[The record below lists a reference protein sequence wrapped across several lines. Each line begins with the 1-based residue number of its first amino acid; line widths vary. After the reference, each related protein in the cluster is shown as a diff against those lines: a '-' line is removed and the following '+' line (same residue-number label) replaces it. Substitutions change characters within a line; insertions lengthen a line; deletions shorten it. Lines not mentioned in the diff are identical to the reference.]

1 MSKLPL
7 SIAIGDYD
15 RIRPLVDGSV
25 QIDGVDPVFMLLE
38 PEEIFFRA
46 FRHADFD
53 ICELSMSSF
62 TVKTANNDCP
72 YVGVPVFPSRSF
84 RHNSIYIRTDRGIAR
99 PEDLKHRRV
108 GVPEYQVT
116 ANVWTRAVLEDEHG
130 VKPSDITWVRGG
142 YEQPGRIEKIAL
154 NLPHDVRI
162 EDAPADTTISKMLAA
177 GEIDAV
183 IGPRAPSCF
192 GRDPN
197 IAWLYPDPAA
207 AAADWF
213 RKSGIF
219 PIMHIL
225 GIRRS
230 LAEQHPW
237 LPVAALKAF
246 EQAKAHALRKL
257 GDVAASKV
265 TLPFIDEYLHA
276 ARRLMGND
284 FWSYGLQANRH
295 VLEVF
300 LRRHHAEGLSPRM
313 LRPEDLFHPSTHETH
328 RI

>member
-15 RIRPLVDGSV
+15 RVRPLVDGSV

-99 PEDLKHRRV
+99 AEDLKHRRV

-116 ANVWTRAVLEDEHG
+116 ANVWTRAVLEEQHG

-142 YEQPGRIEKIAL
+142 YEQPGRVEKIAL
-154 NLPHDVRI
+154 NLPPNVRI
-162 EDAPADTTISKMLAA
+162 EDARAGATISGMLAA

-207 AAADWF
+207 AAAEWF
-213 RKSGIF
+213 RKTRIF

-230 LAEQHPW
+230 LVEQHPW
-237 LPVAALKAF
+237 LPAAALKAF
-246 EQAKAHALRKL
+246 EQAKTHALRKL

-265 TLPFIDEYLHA
+265 TLPFIDEHLHA
-276 ARRLMGND
+276 ARSLMGSD
-284 FWSYGLQANRH
+284 FWSYGLEANRH

-300 LRRHHAEGLSPRM
+300 LRRHHAEGLSPRV
-313 LRPEDLFHPSTHETH
+313 LQPEELFHPSTHATH